1 MKNKQYK
8 NTAFGVMT
16 YNKQELIDLVAC
28 IDYVD
33 LTSSTGLL
41 PNHPIYFTVEN
52 KDKIIEGSAG
62 IDEAD
67 NQVLYKDGKLINK
80 QYSDD
85 MLYGQINEMLT
96 KAFELKKDSV
106 IYLLEG
112 SFTGKKLKV
121 DNRVPVTDEFGDIVK

>member
-41 PNHPIYFTVEN
+41 PNHPVNFTVEN

-62 IDEAD
+62 IDKAED
-67 NQVLYKDGKLINK
+67 QVLYKDGRLINK
-80 QYSDD
+80 QHSDD
-85 MLYGQINEMLT
+85 MAYVQINEMLT
-96 KAFELKKDSV
+96 KAFELKEDSV
-106 IYLLEG
+106 IYLMEG
-112 SFTGKKLKV
+112 SFTGKKLNV
-121 DNRVPVTDEFGDIVK
+121 DDSIPVTDEFGDIVK

>member
-41 PNHPIYFTVEN
+41 PNHPVNAVRIP
-52 KDKIIEGSAG
+52 DR
-62 IDEAD
+62 
-67 NQVLYKDGKLINK
+67 DGKHPVFRCMDQKSVLSVSAHLSDPFHAESVFPACRLRRRRTK
-80 QYSDD
+80 Q
-85 MLYGQINEMLT
+85 QHK
-96 KAFELKKDSV
+96 KAENCAPCFCL
-106 IYLLEG
+106 
-112 SFTGKKLKV
+112 
-121 DNRVPVTDEFGDIVK
+121 PVHLSPPFCVFLS